1 MKPSTIRR
9 IPLKDFLNTA
19 RDLRNKEPAL
29 YDANIVLDT
38 CAVTT
43 HIDRSA
49 RKIIKHEQIRINEY
63 TLYELELLS
72 QFPEGL
78 FYKKSVQ
85 LLNLAYDD
93 FITVDKGLN
102 TTLTQYNSKLNGFI
116 FVVPDR
122 LKAIEYLESI
132 FYSDSAVIFP
142 DEDGINLTY
151 CILRNDLKHRKQFIL
166 SMKNSAGNIN
176 ENSASP
182 ITYSSEGEV
191 SVANKK
197 HRYYA
202 RGGESTLFIRNDTI
216 LKLYNY
222 KTNNLKAEKISL
234 LIKEGKKPSGI
245 NSHVM
250 FPQKLVDYKSNCG
263 YTMEKAEG
271 VTLTKALKDRF
282 YMKII
287 TEKANEIFK
296 HILYI
301 VLELNMRGIVLSDIS
316 SDNVMLNEFGEVFFC
331 DIDSAQVSHNN
342 LYYASGCFR
351 PKASSQK
358 IAKLSIK
365 TPDRLPSYIRTQE
378 NDAFSLTVLLYEI
391 YMGGCSPLHATGELG
406 LANFHENTFPLN
418 YYTTSC
424 YGVPASVLNRWMNL
438 DLESRIFFVDTFS
451 AKIKPCIGMLI
462 KYVFGRTS

>member
-1 MKPSTIRR
+1 M
-9 IPLKDFLNTA
+9 
-19 RDLRNKEPAL
+19 
-29 YDANIVLDT
+29 YDASIVLDT

-49 RKIIKHEQIRINEY
+49 KRIIKHEQIRINEY

-85 LLNLAYDD
+85 LLNLVYDD

-102 TTLTQYNSKLNGFI
+102 TALAQYNSKLNGFI
-116 FVVPDR
+116 FVIASR
-122 LKAIEYLESI
+122 LRAIEYLESI
-132 FYSDSAVIFP
+132 FFSDSAVIFP
-142 DEDGINLTY
+142 DEGGINLTY
-151 CILRNDLKHRKQFIL
+151 CILSSDLKHRKQFIL

-176 ENSASP
+176 ENIASP
-182 ITYSSEGEV
+182 ITYSNTGEV
-191 SVANKK
+191 SMEGKK
-197 HRYYA
+197 YKFYA
-202 RGGESTLFIRNDTI
+202 KGGEGTLFKRNDTI

-245 NSHVM
+245 NSYVM
-250 FPQKLVDYKSNCG
+250 FPQKLVDYKSNSG

-271 VTLTKALKDRF
+271 VTLTKALKDIF

-296 HILYI
+296 NILYV
-301 VLELNMRGIVLSDIS
+301 VLEINLRGIVLSDIS
-316 SDNVMLNEFGEVFFC
+316 SDNIMINKFGEVFFC

-342 LYYASGCFR
+342 LYYASGCYR
-351 PKASSQK
+351 PKASAPK
-358 IAKLSIK
+358 IAKISIK
-365 TPDRLPSYIRTQE
+365 EPNRLSSYIRTQE
-378 NDAFSLTVLLYEI
+378 NDAFSLAVLLYEI

-406 LANFHENTFPLN
+406 LANFYENTFPLN
-418 YYTTSC
+418 YYTTSR
-424 YGVPASVLNRWMNL
+424 YGVPASVLNRWVNL